1 MSKQARFWDWIARR
15 YARQPVADEAAYQ
28 EKLLRT
34 REYFSPGCRVLEFGC
49 GTGSTAIAHA
59 PHVGQIHATDISANM
74 LDIARERAAQ
84 AGLSNITFERTDL
97 AGLAG
102 ENAAWDVI
110 LGMSVLHLLPDMT
123 GDIARINALLKP
135 GGVFVSSTP
144 VIADMDTHFR
154 FIAPLFRWLPFLP
167 SVALFSR
174 QDLLAS
180 LRGAGFAVESSWQPD
195 PNSAVFVVARKPV

>member
-1 MSKQARFWDWIARR
+1 
-15 YARQPVADEAAYQ
+15 
-28 EKLLRT
+28 
-34 REYFSPGCRVLEFGC
+34 
-49 GTGSTAIAHA
+49 
-59 PHVGQIHATDISANM
+59 M

-144 VIADMDTHFR
+144 VIADMDTFFR
-154 FIAPLFRWLPFLP
+154 FIAPLFRWLPLLP
-167 SVALFSR
+167 SVAVFSR
-174 QDLLAS
+174 QDLLTS
-180 LRGAGFAVESSWQPD
+180 LGDAGFAVELSWQPD
-195 PNSAVFVVARKPV
+195 PNSAVFVVARKSV

>member
-1 MSKQARFWDWIARR
+1 MSKQARFWDWIAQR

-28 EKLLRT
+28 EKLLGT

-74 LDIARERAAQ
+74 LDIAREKAAR

-97 AGLAG
+97 AGLAR

-123 GDIARINALLKP
+123 RDIARINALLKP

-144 VIADMDTHFR
+144 VIADMDTLFR
-154 FIAPLFRWLPFLP
+154 FIAPLFSWLPFLP
-167 SVALFSR
+167 SVAVFSR

-180 LRGAGFAVESSWQPD
+180 LRDAGFAVESSWQPD